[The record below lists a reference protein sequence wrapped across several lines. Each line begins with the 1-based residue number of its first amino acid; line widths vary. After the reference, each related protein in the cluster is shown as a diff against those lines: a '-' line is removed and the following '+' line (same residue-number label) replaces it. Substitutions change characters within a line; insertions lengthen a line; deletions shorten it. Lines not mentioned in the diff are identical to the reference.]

1 MTLLVDTHILL
12 WWLSDDP
19 MLPAAA
25 REAISSSDNEV
36 MVSAAAVW
44 EIAIKK
50 AVGRLDAPDDL
61 LEVLITNDFQTLG
74 ITAAHALLAGG
85 LPPYHA
91 DPFDRMMIAQA
102 HARDLTLVSVDER
115 FLQYDVKL
123 LALMDRSFD
132 EF

>member
-1 MTLLVDTHILL
+1 MSLLLDTHILL

-19 MLPAAA
+19 GLPAAA
-25 REAISSSDNEV
+25 RDAISSPDNEV

-61 LEVLITNDFQTLG
+61 LEVFTINDFQTLE
-74 ITAAHALLAGG
+74 ITASHALLAGG
-85 LPPYHA
+85 LPPRHG

-102 HARDLTLVSVDER
+102 RAENLTLVSADER
-115 FLQYDVKL
+115 FRQYNVEL
-123 LALMDRSFD
+123 LSLS
-132 EF
+132 